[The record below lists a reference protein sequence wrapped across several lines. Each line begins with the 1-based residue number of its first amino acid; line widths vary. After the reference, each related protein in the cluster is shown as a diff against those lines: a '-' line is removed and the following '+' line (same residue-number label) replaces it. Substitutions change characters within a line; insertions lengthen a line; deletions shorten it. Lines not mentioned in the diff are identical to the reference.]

1 MAYEEDEFEKGGS
14 WLISFL
20 LGALLGAGAALL
32 LAPKAGR
39 QTREQLKGM
48 AMDAKGKAGGYYDQ
62 VKGKITTAMQKG
74 KETAEEAKEEIKS
87 KVEGM

>member
-1 MAYEEDEFEKGGS
+1 MAYEEGDLEKGGS

-32 LAPKAGR
+32 LAPKAGQ

-48 AMDAKGKAGGYYDQ
+48 AKDAKGKAEGYYDQ

-74 KETAEEAKEEIKS
+74 KETAQEAAAEIKS
-87 KVEGM
+87 KIEGM

>member
-1 MAYEEDEFEKGGS
+1 MDHEENEFQKSGS

-32 LAPKAGR
+32 LAPKAGP

-48 AMDAKGKAGGYYDQ
+48 AKDAKGKAEGYYDQ
-62 VKGKITTAMQKG
+62 VKGKITTAMHRG
-74 KETAEEAKEEIKS
+74 KETTQEDTAETN
-87 KVEGM
+87 G